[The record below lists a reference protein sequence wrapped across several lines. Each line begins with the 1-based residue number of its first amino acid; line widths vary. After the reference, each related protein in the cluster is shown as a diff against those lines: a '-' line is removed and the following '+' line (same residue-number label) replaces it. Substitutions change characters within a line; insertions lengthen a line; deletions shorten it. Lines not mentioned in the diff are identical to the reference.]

1 MRALASLS
9 RGIDAINETIGRVV
23 SWLALAM
30 VLIQVI
36 IVVMRYVFGLS
47 VLTMQESIWY
57 MHAIVF
63 LTAAGY
69 TLLHNG
75 HVRVDILYG
84 NVGPVAKA
92 RIDLFGVIFILSP
105 ICVMIWWVS
114 WPYVA
119 AAWAVREGSVEVSGI
134 QGVYFLKTCM
144 LIFAGGLFIQGISLA
159 IKSWFTIKGIE
170 GGVAGSGPGAGAKD
184 EAGLEHGL

>member
-1 MRALASLS
+1 MRALASLA
-9 RGIDAINETIGRVV
+9 RGIDTINETIGRVI
-23 SWLALAM
+23 SWLALGM

-36 IVVMRYVFGLS
+36 VVIMRYVFGLS

-57 MHAIVF
+57 MHSIVF
-63 LTAAGY
+63 LVAAGY

-84 NVGPVAKA
+84 NVGPITKAK
-92 RIDLFGVIFILSP
+92 IDLCGVIFILLP
-105 ICVMIWWVS
+105 LCVMIWWVS

-134 QGVYFLKTCM
+134 QGVYLLKTCM
-144 LIFAGGLFIQGISLA
+144 LIFAGGLAIQGVSLA
-159 IKSWFTIKGIE
+159 IKCWFTLAGID
-170 GGVAGSGPGAGAKD
+170 GGLAGDGG
-184 EAGLEHGL
+184 EQEHGL

>member
-1 MRALASLS
+1 MRALASLA
-9 RGIDAINETIGRVV
+9 RGIDAINETIGRVI

-30 VLIQVI
+30 VLVQVI
-36 IVVMRYVFGLS
+36 VVVMRYVFGLS

-92 RIDLFGVIFILSP
+92 RIDLFGVIFILLP
-105 ICVMIWWVS
+105 VCVMIWWVS
-114 WPYVA
+114 WPYVV

-134 QGVYFLKTCM
+134 QGVYLLKTCM
-144 LIFAGGLFIQGISLA
+144 LIFSGGLGIQGISLA
-159 IKSWFTIKGIE
+159 IKSWFTIAGIE
-170 GGVAGSGPGAGAKD
+170 AGIDGPDAKD
-184 EAGLEHGL
+184 DAGLEHGI

>member
-1 MRALASLS
+1 MRSLASLA
-9 RGIDAINETIGRVV
+9 RGIDAINEWIGRTVA
-23 SWLALAM
+23 WLALGM

-36 IVVMRYVFGLS
+36 VVVMRYVFGLS
-47 VLTMQESIWY
+47 ILMMQESIWY

-84 NVGPVAKA
+84 NVGPIAKA
-92 RIDLFGVIFILSP
+92 RIDLFGVIFILLP

-114 WPYVA
+114 WPYVM
-119 AAWAVREGSVEVSGI
+119 AAWAVHEGSVEVSGVP
-134 QGVYFLKTCM
+134 GVYLLKTCM
-144 LIFAGGLFIQGISLA
+144 LIYAGGLGIQGVSLA
-159 IKSWFTIKGIE
+159 IKSWFTLMGIE
-170 GGVAGSGPGAGAKD
+170 AGIAIKDDAGEPG
-184 EAGLEHGL
+184 L